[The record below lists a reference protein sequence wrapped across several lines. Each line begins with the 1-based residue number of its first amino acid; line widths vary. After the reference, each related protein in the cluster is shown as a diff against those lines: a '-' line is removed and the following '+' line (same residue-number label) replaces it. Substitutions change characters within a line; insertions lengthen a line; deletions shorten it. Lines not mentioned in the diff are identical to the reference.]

1 MGTPASGGAARP
13 HVPADADGTASEL
26 LLSQLRPVGGGD
38 VFEEVL
44 QRLMQLIKLGLAPPG
59 SRLPSERELAVGL
72 GVSRQTLREVLR
84 SLVQTGHLET
94 RRGRNGGTFVRDVRT
109 EPSEID
115 ARTMARAMGAELANV
130 LDLRWVVE
138 PGAAALAARRGSDDG
153 DRQLAEGLEVL
164 GAAPRTTSSADARKR
179 RRELLPVG
187 DVGPDYRAADA
198 QFHLLI
204 GRLTGSRAVSEVVAD
219 IQFRLTDLLSVTPQM
234 TKVLRH
240 SDEQHIAI
248 VEAIRARDPERAE
261 RAMREHI
268 ESTATFLEAFL
279 A

>member
-1 MGTPASGGAARP
+1 MGSPVSGGAAANPRD
-13 HVPADADGTASEL
+13 PAADGTAGGR

-44 QRLMQLIKLGLAPPG
+44 QRLMRLVKLGLAPPG
-59 SRLPSERELAVGL
+59 SRLPPERELAASL

-94 RRGRNGGTFVRDVRT
+94 RRGRNGGTFVRDART
-109 EPSEID
+109 EPSEVD
-115 ARTMARAMGAELANV
+115 ARTMARAMGAELANI

-138 PGAAALAARRGSDDG
+138 PGAAALVARRADEHV
-153 DRQLAEGLEVL
+153 DRRLAEGLEL
-164 GAAPRTTSSADARKR
+164 LDAAPRTTFSADARMR
-179 RRELLPVG
+179 RGEVRPG
-187 DVGPDYRAADA
+187 DAGPDYRAADA

-204 GRLTGSRAVSEVVAD
+204 GELTGSQAVFDVVAD
-219 IQFRLTDLLSVTPQM
+219 IQFRLTDLLSVTPQI
-234 TKVLRH
+234 TTVLRH

-248 VEAIRARDPERAE
+248 VEAIGRRDPEQAE